1 MVNKLYTQPDH
12 PFTWIDIV
20 DPDTGEIEEIALEYG
35 LHGNAIEDCLEPTH
49 LPKIEFNKQII
60 FCILRAYDE
69 KFAGQVERVQQITRK
84 VAIFS
89 GTDFVITVR
98 RKHTQSFTLFLER
111 YQHMIREDITLAT
124 PLMVLVQ
131 LIDTVA
137 HTYESTLEEAE
148 FAMDKYEMAIFN
160 NREDILNFEQFYKFK
175 RKLALIKKMLR
186 LTGEIVMKLEPIIP
200 IESKPILQDVKE
212 SIDDLYFQGEE
223 LLHDGNNLVNMHV
236 SIGSHRTNE
245 IVRVLTIFTA
255 FLMPMT
261 LITGIYGMNFEWMPE
276 LKQSWG
282 YPMVYFIMA
291 VIASSI
297 YIWFRRKGWL

>member
-1 MVNKLYTQPDH
+1 MVNKLYSQPDH
-12 PFTWIDIV
+12 PFTWIDVV

-35 LHGNAIEDCLEPTH
+35 LHGNAIEDCLEPMH
-49 LPKIEFNKQII
+49 LPKIEFNKQVI

-69 KFAGQVERVQQITRK
+69 KFSGQVERVQQITRK

-111 YQHMIREDITLAT
+111 YRHMIHEDITLAT

-131 LIDTVA
+131 LIHTVA

-186 LTGEIVMKLEPIIP
+186 LTGEIVMKLEPMIP
-200 IESKPILQDVKE
+200 IESKPIIQDVKE
-212 SIDDLYFQGEE
+212 IIDGLYFQGEE
-223 LLHDGNNLVNMHV
+223 MLHDGNNLVKMHI
-236 SIGSHRTNE
+236 SIGSYRTNE
-245 IVRVLTIFTA
+245 IIRVLTIFTA

-282 YPMVYFIMA
+282 YPMVYVLMA
-291 VIASSI
+291 VISGLI
-297 YIWFRRKGWL
+297 YTWFRRKGWL